1 LSLTSKSETINL
13 AKRYD
18 LLHFPKDDVSIKL
31 TINISFTK
39 AKATLIKAPFNGL
52 SKKSGGSKA
61 PSASDVAVRKALLRI
76 RE

>member
-1 LSLTSKSETINL
+1 MVDEHASSTMVL
-13 AKRYD
+13 AKGKNQ
-18 LLHFPKDDVSIKL
+18 HKTDD
-31 TINISFTK
+31 FCR
-39 AKATLIKAPFNGL
+39 L